1 MKAKFGTSVTMQSL
15 YTTCSVRACVHSP
28 PLQTP
33 HTDRRF
39 HSESTLQDIRIVEIS
54 TILMSR

>member
-1 MKAKFGTSVTMQSL
+1 MVNTTTIACHFD
-15 YTTCSVRACVHSP
+15 YTEVSGNAV
-28 PLQTP
+28 

-54 TILMSR
+54 TILMCRELTT